1 LLSPAADRIKSRA
14 VPVGNR
20 DFDGRPRIPLSI
32 AAMLAKTPNRK
43 RAIEYL
49 AACGAVPITIL
60 EREALAPSSPARP
73 RPAPWPPGTRDKLTR
88 VITPYLWVHP
98 DEDRL
103 AY

>member
-43 RAIEYL
+43 RAIAYL
-49 AACGAVPITIL
+49 AACGAMPIAIL

-73 RPAPWPPGTRDKLTR
+73 RPAPWTCTRDKLTR
-88 VITPYLWVHP
+88 EITPYLWVHP
-98 DEDRL
+98 DEDP
-103 AY
+103 